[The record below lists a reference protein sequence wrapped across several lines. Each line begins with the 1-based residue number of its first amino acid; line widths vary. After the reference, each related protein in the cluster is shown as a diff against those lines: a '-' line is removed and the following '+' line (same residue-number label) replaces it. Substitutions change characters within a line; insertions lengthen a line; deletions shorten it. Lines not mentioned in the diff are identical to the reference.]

1 MEVLAIPKAKA
12 EWLSNGKNSLQV
24 NFYSPI
30 LEGKNWVNEAPKI
43 PNINLNPSKVMD
55 WSKLFP
61 DSEVNMVLYLSI
73 WIDSELVC
81 MDSS

>member
-1 MEVLAIPKAKA
+1 M
-12 EWLSNGKNSLQV
+12 
-24 NFYSPI
+24 
-30 LEGKNWVNEAPKI
+30 

-81 MDSS
+81 MDSL